1 MIRLR
6 EKTQNGGKNTM
17 KSEMA
22 IVDGTGDTKLI
33 WDAENA
39 DEVENAKETFDRLKK
54 KGYMAFEVTG
64 KDGEKGK
71 VMKTFNP
78 KAERVII
85 TPALEAG

>member
-1 MIRLR
+1 
-6 EKTQNGGKNTM
+6 M

-78 KAERVII
+78 KAERVIMA
-85 TPALEAG
+85 PALEAG